1 MKAMQTL
8 FMAGA
13 LLLAHAATAPAHA
26 SDMTVRDQVATELE
40 KYHAGLGLSDY
51 TWTQV
56 EVILK
61 SGIRER
67 VAIAQKYGLAAPDD
81 PPPTLDA
88 QQRKQLEKELK
99 ASRKTTEG
107 RMERYLDKD
116 QMKQFEAFQDERYQA
131 FLTHLE
137 GSNGN

>member
-1 MKAMQTL
+1 MKALQTL

-13 LLLAHAATAPAHA
+13 LVLAHAIATPAHG
-26 SDMTVRDQVATELE
+26 SEVTVRDQVATELE

-67 VAIAQKYGLAAPDD
+67 VAIAQKYGLAGPDD

-88 QQRKQLEKELK
+88 KQRKELEKELK
-99 ASRKTTEG
+99 LSRKTTED

-116 QMKQFEAFQDERYQA
+116 QMKQFEAFQDERYHA

-137 GSNGN
+137 GSNSD